1 MFEAPEFV
9 VLSSQLPWET
19 HMIYITHEA
28 PAGGRRSLRWNK
40 EGDQPQAGV
49 PSASKFRYRIL
60 GEQKLLIVNQ
70 ALQVV

>member
-1 MFEAPEFV
+1 
-9 VLSSQLPWET
+9 
-19 HMIYITHEA
+19 MIYITHEA

-49 PSASKFRYRIL
+49 PSASKFRCRIP